1 MRADAH
7 SAAEQRSIPPMRP
20 APPSPPANPVPAG
33 RLRLAAAAVV
43 DIALHARPQPVNARM
58 LAARHGLP
66 PRHLETVLQALVRH
80 GLLKGV
86 RGPRGGYELARERR
100 RISLGDIARASA
112 GDEMQAEGAPSALIA
127 TLVEPTIQAAHT
139 AFLAALDA
147 VTVEDLCRRAE
158 SLQAIRPEPLP
169 PHFDI

>member
-1 MRADAH
+1 
-7 SAAEQRSIPPMRP
+7 MRP
-20 APPSPPANPVPAG
+20 DPASPPPAPAIPLPAG

-100 RISLGDIARASA
+100 RISLGDIARAAA
-112 GDEMQAEGAPSALIA
+112 GGEEAGEGAPSALIA
-127 TLVEPTIQAAHT
+127 ALVEPTIQAAHA
-139 AFLAALDA
+139 AFLATLDA
-147 VTVEDLCRRAE
+147 VSVEDLCRRAE
-158 SLQAIRPEPLP
+158 GLQAVRPEPLP
-169 PHFDI
+169 PQFDI

>member
-1 MRADAH
+1 
-7 SAAEQRSIPPMRP
+7 MRP
-20 APPSPPANPVPAG
+20 VPPSPPAIPVPAG

-58 LAARHGLP
+58 LADRHGLP

-100 RISLGDIARASA
+100 RISLGDIARAAA
-112 GDEMQAEGAPSALIA
+112 GEEGPADGAPSVLIA
-127 TLVEPTIQAAHT
+127 TLVEPTIQAAHA

-147 VTVEDLCRRAE
+147 VTIEELCRRAE
-158 SLQAIRPEPLP
+158 SLQAVRPEPPP

>member
-1 MRADAH
+1 MRSD
-7 SAAEQRSIPPMRP
+7 PPP
-20 APPSPPANPVPAG
+20 APAG
-33 RLRLAAAAVV
+33 QTAVRLRLATAAVI
-43 DIALHARPQPVNARM
+43 DIALHARPQPVNARV

-100 RISLGDIARASA
+100 RISVGDIARAA
-112 GDEMQAEGAPSALIA
+112 GCVEEDEAPSAPMAALI
-127 TLVEPTIQAAHT
+127 EPTIRAAQM
-139 AFLAALDA
+139 AFLSALDA
-147 VTVEDLCRRAE
+147 VTVEDLCRQAE
-158 SLQAIRPEPLP
+158 ALDAGRRERPI

>member
-112 GDEMQAEGAPSALIA
+112 GDEMIA